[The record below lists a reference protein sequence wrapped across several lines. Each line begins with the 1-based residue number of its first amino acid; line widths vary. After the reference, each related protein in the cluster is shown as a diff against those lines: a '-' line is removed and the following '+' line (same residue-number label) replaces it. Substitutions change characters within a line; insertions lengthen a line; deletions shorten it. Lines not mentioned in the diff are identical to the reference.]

1 MVRTINKVFDASVI
15 IKWFIEEEGSDRADR
30 YLQAYKDK
38 QFSIFVPTLLFY
50 ELGNIL
56 LAKKATAKQVGQI
69 MQNLHALNL
78 IKTDIGYESFR
89 KVFQNADE
97 LQITYYDA
105 SYLTLMQK
113 ESCEF
118 VTADRKLHERTKE
131 KFALVKLL

>member
-1 MVRTINKVFDASVI
+1 MAKIIDKVLDASVI
-15 IKWFIEEEGSDRADR
+15 IKWFIEEEGSDRADK
-30 YLQAYKDK
+30 YLQAYKNR
-38 QFSIFVPTLLFY
+38 QFSILVPTLLFY

-56 LAKKATAKQVGQI
+56 LAKKATAKQAGQI
-69 MQNLHALNL
+69 MQDLHALNL
-78 IKTDIGYESFR
+78 TKTDIGYESFR

-118 VTADRKLHERTKE
+118 VTADRKLYE
-131 KFALVKLL
+131 KVRKIFTLVKFL

>member
-1 MVRTINKVFDASVI
+1 MARTTDKVLDASVI
-15 IKWFIEEEGSDRADR
+15 IKWFIEEEGSDRADK

-38 QFSIFVPTLLFY
+38 HFSIFVPTLLFY

-56 LAKKATAKQVGQI
+56 LAKKATAGQVGRIIQH
-69 MQNLHALNL
+69 LHALNL
-78 IKTDIGYESFR
+78 IRIDVGYESFR
-89 KVFQNADE
+89 KVFQNADD

-118 VTADRKLHERTKE
+118 VTADRKLYE
-131 KFALVKLL
+131 KMKKIFALVKLL